1 MHPRLAEAR
10 RELPRAIRIAVA
22 AGLAWWLAR
31 LLGADRPVFAALV
44 PLVAIRDEPY
54 AALSLSLG
62 RMLGVIVGVLLG
74 IAVVALFGISTSAV
88 AFLLV
93 AGLLIGLV
101 LRTGPELNTQI
112 AISAL
117 LLVVATSDADTYAL
131 ARIWET
137 ALGSVTTLVV
147 AAFVLPPDPLRE
159 ARRRLTESIEA
170 LAADL
175 SGAQGTLTRGDP
187 SPRALLTRTDE
198 HARANGRAVEDLPRA
213 LHALRWSPMRRG
225 SRAQLEVVDRRHRLA
240 LRLSIQVRR
249 LARDLA
255 SFAHRDDLREEW
267 DEAGRRLP
275 PIIGAIAT
283 ASSKALAGE
292 GVSHEVATA
301 SELIADYQR
310 DDSRP
315 VAAIL
320 RRPLVLL
327 RDELSG
333 PSA

>member
-1 MHPRLAEAR
+1 MHARLAEAR

-22 AGLAWWLAR
+22 AGLAWWIAR

-74 IAVVALFGISTSAV
+74 IAVVALVGVSTSAV
-88 AFLLV
+88 LILLV
-93 AGLLIGLV
+93 AGLLIGLA

-131 ARIWET
+131 ERIWET
-137 ALGSVTTLVV
+137 ALGSLTTLVV

-159 ARRRLTESIEA
+159 AQRRLTESA
-170 LAADL
+170 QTVAADL
-175 SGAQGTLTRGDP
+175 ADSQGTLERGDP
-187 SPRALLTRTDE
+187 SPRVLLAHADE
-198 HARANGRAVEDLPRA
+198 HARTAARAVEDLPRA
-213 LHALRWSPMRRG
+213 FNALRWSPLRRG
-225 SRAQLEVVDRRHRLA
+225 SRGRLETVERRQRLA
-240 LRLSIQVRR
+240 LRLLIQVRR

-267 DEAGRRLP
+267 ETAAQRLP
-275 PIIGAIAT
+275 PIISTIGA
-283 ASSKALAGE
+283 ASSKALTGE
-292 GVSHEVATA
+292 GASHDVATA
-301 SELIADYQR
+301 GELIAAYRR

-327 RDELSG
+327 HDELSG
-333 PSA
+333 PPE